1 MSTTDAT
8 VVAVTGEVPA
18 ASLGAVLPHE
28 HLLSDFAP
36 PDDTPESWARTGRT
50 RPTAA
55 GALWLYRAP
64 LTMDLLGEVG
74 MGAVNRD
81 DLLLGDADLAA
92 AELAAFRQAG
102 GGTVVDLT
110 PDGLGRD
117 PAGLRRLAEETGVT
131 VVMGCGRHHPA
142 RTAARDTAALTAARD
157 TAAPTSAR
165 DTAAPTSARGVAA
178 PAEELAEELMRDLT
192 EGVGGVRAGVIGELA
207 ALDPGV
213 PAERALLVAAA
224 RAAAA
229 TGAAVSLARNE
240 DPAVQQRVLD
250 LLAEEGADLTRVA
263 VGHCDA
269 LSPRPD
275 DLEPLLGRGVFVQF
289 DQLGRLPT
297 ALSVS
302 DDQDVAAAVLE
313 LARRG
318 HAGRLLLSQGVRA
331 KSQLLAYGGGGYAFV
346 LRQFVPYL
354 RMLGADDE
362 LIETVTVRNPRRL
375 LTLRTEEAGS

>member
-81 DLLLGDADLAA
+81 DLLLGDAGLAA
-92 AELAAFRQAG
+92 AELAAFREAG

-110 PDGLGRD
+110 TDALGRD

-131 VVMGCGRHHPA
+131 VVMGCGR
-142 RTAARDTAALTAARD
+142 AAA
-157 TAAPTSAR
+157 
-165 DTAAPTSARGVAA
+165 G
-178 PAEELAEELMRDLT
+178 PAEELTEELVRDLT
-192 EGVGGVRAGVIGELA
+192 EGVDGVRAGIIGELA

-240 DPAVQQRVLD
+240 DAAVQQRVLD
-250 LLAEEGADLTRVA
+250 LLAEEGADLARVA

-275 DLEPLLGRGVFVQF
+275 DLEPLLERGVFVQF
-289 DQLGRLPT
+289 DRLGRLPT

-354 RMLGADDE
+354 RMLGADDQ

>member
-64 LTMDLLGEVG
+64 LTMDLLGEIG

-81 DLLLGDADLAA
+81 DLLLGDAGLAA
-92 AELAAFRQAG
+92 AELAAFREAG

-110 PDGLGRD
+110 TDGLGRD
-117 PAGLRRLAEETGVT
+117 PAGLRRLAEKTGVT
-131 VVMGCGRHHPA
+131 VVMGCGRHHPT
-142 RTAARDTAALTAARD
+142 RTAIPAARDA
-157 TAAPTSAR
+157 AAPTSAR
-165 DTAAPTSARGVAA
+165 DAAA
-178 PAEELAEELMRDLT
+178 PAEELTEELVRDLT
-192 EGVGGVRAGVIGELA
+192 EGVRGVRAGIIGELA

>member
-81 DLLLGDADLAA
+81 DLLLGDAGLAA
-92 AELAAFRQAG
+92 AELAAFREAG

-110 PDGLGRD
+110 TDGLGRD

-131 VVMGCGRHHPA
+131 VVMGCGRHHPT
-142 RTAARDTAALTAARD
+142 RTAIPAARDAAAPASARGA
-157 TAAPTSAR
+157 AAPTSAR
-165 DTAAPTSARGVAA
+165 DVAA
-178 PAEELAEELMRDLT
+178 PAEELTEELVRDLT
-192 EGVGGVRAGVIGELA
+192 EGVRGVRAGIIGELA

-362 LIETVTVRNPRRL
+362 LIETLTVRNPRRL

>member
-1 MSTTDAT
+1 MSTTDST

-36 PDDTPESWARTGRT
+36 PDDTPESWALAGRV

-55 GALWLYRAP
+55 SRLRLYRVP

-81 DLLLGDADLAA
+81 DLLLGDADLAV
-92 AELAAFRQAG
+92 AEAAAFREAG
-102 GGTVVDLT
+102 GGTLVDLT
-110 PDGLGRD
+110 TDALGRD
-117 PAGLRRLAEETGVT
+117 PAGLRRLAEATGLT
-131 VVMGCGRHHPA
+131 VVMGCGWHHPA
-142 RTAARDTAALTAARD
+142 RVEGLAGRDAGSLAA
-157 TAAPTSAR
+157 
-165 DTAAPTSARGVAA
+165 
-178 PAEELAEELMRDLT
+178 ELVRDLT
-192 EGVGGVRAGVIGELA
+192 EGVHGVRAGIIGELG

-213 PAERALLVAAA
+213 PAERAVLAAAA
-224 RAAAA
+224 RASAA
-229 TGAAVSLARNE
+229 TGAAVSLARHD
-240 DPAVQQRVLD
+240 DPGVQQRVLD

-275 DLEPLLGRGVFVQF
+275 ELEPLLERGVFVQF

-297 ALSVS
+297 ALSVA

-318 HAGRLLLSQGVRA
+318 HAGRLLLSHDVRA
-331 KSQLLAYGGGGYAFV
+331 KSQLLAYGGGGYTFV

-354 RMLGADDE
+354 RMLGAGDE
-362 LIETVTVRNPRRL
+362 LIETLTVHNPSRL

>member
-64 LTMDLLGEVG
+64 LTMDLLGEIG

-81 DLLLGDADLAA
+81 DLLLGDAGLAA
-92 AELAAFRQAG
+92 AELAAFREAG

-110 PDGLGRD
+110 ADGLGRD

-131 VVMGCGRHHPA
+131 VVMGCGRHHPTRISA
-142 RTAARDTAALTAARD
+142 QHHPAPTSARDA
-157 TAAPTSAR
+157 AAPTSAR
-165 DTAAPTSARGVAA
+165 DAAA
-178 PAEELAEELMRDLT
+178 LAEELTEELVGDLT
-192 EGVGGVRAGVIGELA
+192 EGVRGVRAGIIGELA

-229 TGAAVSLARNE
+229 TGAAVSLARND

-263 VGHCDA
+263 VGRCDA

-318 HAGRLLLSQGVRA
+318 HAGRLLLSQGVRT
-331 KSQLLAYGGGGYAFV
+331 KSQLLAYGGGGYAFL

-362 LIETVTVRNPRRL
+362 LIETLTVRNPRRL